1 MYNID
6 AKDGRKI
13 YIHVISLAPD
23 SIEINRYKMNDSKQK
38 GKTGEP
44 HWCINPFTK
53 CKRFPTQS
61 LNK

>member
-44 HWCINPFTK
+44 H
-53 CKRFPTQS
+53 
-61 LNK
+61 